1 MTTKKNFANARLTS
15 AVRLLAPNPFLAM
28 IVIVLMGV
36 ELVLVSFN
44 QENIYQSSRTAIVG
58 VALVAWFWV
67 TLGWSLFLAGR
78 VCRALTRERSRTT
91 TFLIWSAVTL
101 AIVSLIFCY
110 GVSWF
115 LFFHSGRFA
124 NLETWRFVAFN
135 FDHLWSYVV
144 AAEPVHLLTASL
156 LIFLSFA
163 FVPITLYFS
172 SQTDGSQG
180 RANLTTKRVA
190 VWMCLWLCLCGA
202 WWNLRLEPSF
212 HRRVSQTRVIKHQL
226 HPSMTLYASQLE
238 TRRRNKLKDTIDTS
252 QLIPLSTSEPW
263 NPRPVRNDDP
273 SIIII
278 AVESLRADTIHQYHQ
293 GREILPNINALSRN
307 GLELTRAYSQSTH
320 SDYADV
326 CLVSS
331 LYPLRTINHFYYGP
345 HDPFPRTLIYDLLEP
360 TGYATAIISSQ
371 NEAWG
376 GMDHF
381 LKRPSLQHFYHPETS
396 HADTVYSEMDFFGRE
411 VSKGGFVAGKLPDQH
426 TTTEAIEWI
435 QSQTEKKQ
443 PFFLSMNFQSS
454 HFPYLIPDECPRPF
468 QPATLDPNTSFVD
481 YPKEQTENVRNAY
494 FNAIHE
500 CDRQVGRLVSALREL
515 GQLDNTILI
524 ITGENGEAF
533 HECGTVT
540 HAREPV
546 QPAIHVACVIHAPK
560 HLDPGIESYPFEH
573 VDLVPTIFGLLGRPP
588 HPNFQ
593 GIDILSPDRQ
603 PADQRLTFCHV
614 NSCFAESDSMMLGG
628 RWKLTIDH
636 RTQVTTLHD
645 IENDPWQQEDLA
657 EQRSE
662 LTEQLT
668 TKLIEWRQNQLAYY
682 HWPRH
687 YLSFYPPTPPR
698 WSSPFIPWPTPTTDT
713 TLEIDEN
720 VGATH

>member
-1 MTTKKNFANARLTS
+1 MTTKNNSLYAQLSS

-28 IVIVLMGV
+28 TVLMLIGV
-36 ELVLVSFN
+36 ELVLVAFN
-44 QENIYQSSRTAIVG
+44 QENIYQSPRTTTVG
-58 VALVAWFWV
+58 VALVVWFWV
-67 TLGWSLFLAGR
+67 TFGWSLFLVGR
-78 VCRALTRERSRTT
+78 LCRALTREQSRATT
-91 TFLIWSAVTL
+91 VLIWSTLTL

-156 LIFLSFA
+156 LISLAFA
-163 FVPITLYFS
+163 FVPLTLHFS
-172 SQTDGSQG
+172 SKTDWSRG
-180 RANLTTKRVA
+180 RPHLTTKRVA
-190 VWMCLWLCLCGA
+190 VWMCLWLCLCAA
-202 WWNLRLEPSF
+202 WWNLTLEPSF

-238 TRRRNKLKDTIDTS
+238 TRRRNKLEDTIDTS
-252 QLIPLSTSEPW
+252 QLVPLSTTQPW
-263 NPRPVRNDDP
+263 NPRPVHSDDP

-278 AVESLRADTIHQYHQ
+278 AVESLRADTVHQQHQ
-293 GREILPNINALSRN
+293 GRGILPNINGLAQN

-331 LYPLRTINHFYYGP
+331 LYPLRTVNHFYYGP

-360 TGYATAIISSQ
+360 AGYATAIISSQ
-371 NEAWG
+371 NESWG
-376 GMDHF
+376 GMDFF
-381 LKRPSLQHFYHPETS
+381 LRRPSLQHFYHPETS
-396 HADTVYSEMDFFGRE
+396 NAQTVYSEMDFFGRE
-411 VSKGGFVAGKLPDQH
+411 VSKSGFVAGKLPDQH

-435 QSQTEKKQ
+435 RNQAEKGQ

-454 HFPYLIPDECPRPF
+454 HFPYLIPDDCPRPF

-494 FNAIHE
+494 YNAIHE

-524 ITGENGEAF
+524 ITGENGESF

-560 HLDPGIESYPFEH
+560 HLDPGVESYPFEH
-573 VDLVPTIFGLLGRPP
+573 VDLVPTIFGLIGRPS

-603 PADQRLTFCHV
+603 PAERRLTFCHV
-614 NSCFAESDSMMLGG
+614 NSCFAESDSVMLGG
-628 RWKLTIDH
+628 RWKLTMDH
-636 RTQVTTLHD
+636 RTQITTLHD
-645 IENDPWQQEDLA
+645 VENDPWQQNNLVKQRPQLA
-657 EQRSE
+657 ARLMAK
-662 LTEQLT
+662 LT
-668 TKLIEWRQNQLAYY
+668 EWRQNQLAYY

-687 YLSFYPPTPPR
+687 HLSFYPPTPPQ
-698 WSSPFIPWPTPTTDT
+698 WMSEDIPWLAPASDMAPQEVDKV
-713 TLEIDEN
+713 D
-720 VGATH
+720 AMH